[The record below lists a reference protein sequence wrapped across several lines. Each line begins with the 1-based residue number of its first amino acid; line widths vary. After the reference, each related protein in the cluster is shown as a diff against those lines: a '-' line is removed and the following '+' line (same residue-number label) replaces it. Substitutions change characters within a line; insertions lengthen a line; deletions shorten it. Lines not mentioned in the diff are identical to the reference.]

1 MQLYKFFKLLPLL
14 SLLSAIYFSINSS
27 VASASTQDKQI
38 KRKVLQ
44 EQKEQKNDF
53 LVPDN
58 SQFLPLQE
66 LEKLLDRQQNF
77 ILASPSKLNPSLRIP
92 DPEPLPIEKPA
103 IPKKIEPTMVDYAV
117 LDSMTTNFQRD
128 DEKTGQRSQII
139 EPTWKWRFKD
149 GTIIGL
155 QTGFN
160 SFDLA
165 GKKSINN
172 LPLQFIYEKNFGSF
186 NLNARAGIDVYDRL
200 PTTAN
205 FELNASLP
213 VSNGVTLFGFLE
225 QKPYK
230 FNVDT
235 IENQIKIRRFGPN
248 IYWQIDPDTSLFSL
262 YRWGNYSDGNNDQQ
276 SFSRLERK
284 FGQFAIAANLFTWSY
299 DRESQ
304 PNIYFSPRD
313 FLVYT
318 SELSWQGD
326 IFNFLNC
333 KLAINAGE
341 QRLNSSFTPAN
352 SYQAKCTVKV
362 LPNIEMDLGY
372 LYSNVQ
378 KTGGGLSFQNETIS
392 GQLRMKF

>member
-1 MQLYKFFKLLPLL
+1 M
-14 SLLSAIYFSINSS
+14 IYLAMGSS
-27 VASASTQDKQI
+27 VDLVKAQDREGKI
-38 KRKVLQ
+38 KILQ
-44 EQKEQKNDF
+44 EQKNDF
-53 LVPDN
+53 LSFSD
-58 SQFLPLQE
+58 SQFVPLQDI
-66 LEKLLDRQQNF
+66 EKFLSREQDI
-77 ILASPSKLNPSLRIP
+77 ILASPNQFNPSLRIP
-92 DPEPLPIEKPA
+92 DSIPLPIEKPP
-103 IPKKIEPTMVDYAV
+103 ITTKIESKMVDYAV

-149 GTIIGL
+149 GTIIGF
-155 QTGFN
+155 QTGLN

-172 LPLQFIYEKNFGSF
+172 LPLQLIYEKKFGSL
-186 NLNARAGIDVYDRL
+186 NLNARAGIDIYDRL

-205 FELNASLP
+205 FEVNASLP
-213 VSNGVTLFGFLE
+213 VLNGVTLFGALE

-230 FNVDT
+230 ANVDT
-235 IENQIKIRRFGPN
+235 IESQLKIRRFGPN

-284 FGQFAIAANLFTWSY
+284 FGQFAVAANLFTWSY

-318 SELSWQGD
+318 GELSWQGD
-326 IFNFLNC
+326 VFSFLNC

-341 QRLNSSFTPAN
+341 QRLNGDFTPAN
-352 SYQAKCTVKV
+352 SYQAKCTAKV

-372 LYSNVQ
+372 VYSNVQ
-378 KTGGGLSFQNETIS
+378 KSGGGLSFQNETIS

>member
-1 MQLYKFFKLLPLL
+1 M
-14 SLLSAIYFSINSS
+14 IYLAMGSS
-27 VASASTQDKQI
+27 VDLVKAQDREGKI
-38 KRKVLQ
+38 KILQ
-44 EQKEQKNDF
+44 EQKNDF
-53 LVPDN
+53 LSFSD
-58 SQFLPLQE
+58 SQFVPLQDI
-66 LEKLLDRQQNF
+66 EKFLSREQDI
-77 ILASPSKLNPSLRIP
+77 ILASPNQFNPSLRIP
-92 DPEPLPIEKPA
+92 DSIPLPIEKPP
-103 IPKKIEPTMVDYAV
+103 ITTKVESTMVDYAV

-149 GTIIGL
+149 GTIIGF
-155 QTGFN
+155 QTGLN

-172 LPLQFIYEKNFGSF
+172 LPLQLIYEKKFGSL
-186 NLNARAGIDVYDRL
+186 NLNARAGIDIYDRL

-205 FELNASLP
+205 FEVNASLP
-213 VSNGVTLFGFLE
+213 VLNGVTLFGALE

-230 FNVDT
+230 ANVDT
-235 IENQIKIRRFGPN
+235 IESQLKIRRFGPN

-262 YRWGNYSDGNNDQQ
+262 YRWGNYGDGNNDQQ

-284 FGQFAIAANLFTWSY
+284 FGQFAVAANLFTWSY

-318 SELSWQGD
+318 GELSWQGD
-326 IFNFLNC
+326 VFSFLNC

-341 QRLNSSFTPAN
+341 QRLNGDFTPAN
-352 SYQAKCTVKV
+352 SYQAKCTAKV

-372 LYSNVQ
+372 VYSNVQ
-378 KTGGGLSFQNETIS
+378 KSGGGLSFQNETIS

>member
-1 MQLYKFFKLLPLL
+1 MQLYKFFKLL
-14 SLLSAIYFSINSS
+14 SLLFIVHLSISSSADS
-27 VASASTQDKQI
+27 VIAQDRQVKI
-38 KRKVLQ
+38 KVLR
-44 EQKEQKNDF
+44 EEKERKNDF
-53 LVPDN
+53 PVLDDL
-58 SQFLPLQE
+58 QFVPLQD
-66 LEKLLDRQQNF
+66 LEKLLNREQKI
-77 ILASPSKLNPSLRIP
+77 ILASPSQLNPSLRLL
-92 DPEPLPIEKPA
+92 DPEPLPIEKPT
-103 IPKKIEPTMVDYAV
+103 ITPKKETTMVDYAV
-117 LDSMTTNFQRD
+117 LDSMTTNFQND
-128 DEKTGQRSQII
+128 DNKSGQRSQII

-149 GTIIGL
+149 GTIISL

-160 SFDLA
+160 SFDLT
-165 GKKSINN
+165 GKKSIYN
-172 LPLQFIYEKNFGSF
+172 LPLQFSVEKKLGSL
-186 NLNARAGIDVYDRL
+186 NLNARGGIDIYDRL
-200 PTTAN
+200 PTTIN

-213 VSNGVTLFGFLE
+213 VLNGVTLFGFLE

-230 FNVDT
+230 SNVDT

-318 SELSWQGD
+318 GELSWQGD

-372 LYSNVQ
+372 LYNNVQ
-378 KTGGGLSFQNETIS
+378 QSGGGPKYQNETIS

>member
-1 MQLYKFFKLLPLL
+1 MQLYKFFKLL
-14 SLLSAIYFSINSS
+14 SLLFIVHLSISSSADS
-27 VASASTQDKQI
+27 VIAQDRQVKI
-38 KRKVLQ
+38 KVLR
-44 EQKEQKNDF
+44 EEKERENGFPVLGD
-53 LVPDN
+53 
-58 SQFLPLQE
+58 SQFVPLQD
-66 LEKLLDRQQNF
+66 LEKLLNRDQNI
-77 ILASPSKLNPSLRIP
+77 ILASPSQLNPSLRLP
-92 DPEPLPIEKPA
+92 DPEPLPIEKPT
-103 IPKKIEPTMVDYAV
+103 ITPKKEPTMVDYAV
-117 LDSMTTNFQRD
+117 LDSMTTNFQND
-128 DEKTGQRSQII
+128 DDKSGQRSQII

-160 SFDLA
+160 SFDLT
-165 GKKSINN
+165 GKKSIYN
-172 LPLQFIYEKNFGSF
+172 LPLQFSVEKKLGSL
-186 NLNARAGIDVYDRL
+186 NLNARGGIDIYDRL
-200 PTTAN
+200 PTTIN

-213 VSNGVTLFGFLE
+213 VLNGVTLFGFLE

-230 FNVDT
+230 SNVDT

-284 FGQFAIAANLFTWSY
+284 FGQFAIAANLFTWFY

-304 PNIYFSPRD
+304 SNIYFSPRD

-318 SELSWQGD
+318 GELSWQGD

-333 KLAINAGE
+333 RVAINAGE
-341 QRLNSSFTPAN
+341 QRLDSSFSPAN

-362 LPNIEMDLGY
+362 SPSLEADFGY
-372 LYSNVQ
+372 AFSNVR
-378 KTGGGLSFQNETIS
+378 KPDTGMSSQNETIS

>member
-1 MQLYKFFKLLPLL
+1 MQLYKFFKLL
-14 SLLSAIYFSINSS
+14 SLLLIIHLSISSSADS
-27 VASASTQDKQI
+27 VIAQDRQVKI
-38 KRKVLQ
+38 KVLR
-44 EQKEQKNDF
+44 EEKERKNDF
-53 LVPDN
+53 PVLDD
-58 SQFLPLQE
+58 SQFVPLQE
-66 LEKLLDRQQNF
+66 LEKLLNREQNI
-77 ILASPSKLNPSLRIP
+77 ILASPSQLNPSLRLP
-92 DPEPLPIEKPA
+92 DPEPLPIEKPT
-103 IPKKIEPTMVDYAV
+103 ITPKKEPTMVDYAV
-117 LDSMTTNFQRD
+117 LDSMTTNFQND
-128 DEKTGQRSQII
+128 DDKSGQRSQII

-149 GTIIGL
+149 GTIISL

-160 SFDLA
+160 SFDLT
-165 GKKSINN
+165 GKKSIYN
-172 LPLQFIYEKNFGSF
+172 LPLQFSVEKKLGSL
-186 NLNARAGIDVYDRL
+186 NLNARGGIDIYDRL
-200 PTTAN
+200 PTTIN

-213 VSNGVTLFGFLE
+213 VLNGVTLFGFLD

-230 FNVDT
+230 SNVDT

-304 PNIYFSPRD
+304 SNVYFSPRD

-318 SELSWQGD
+318 GELSWQGD

-372 LYSNVQ
+372 LYNNVQ
-378 KTGGGLSFQNETIS
+378 QSGGGPKYQNETIS

>member
-1 MQLYKFFKLLPLL
+1 MQLYKFFKLL
-14 SLLSAIYFSINSS
+14 SLLFIVHLSISSS
-27 VASASTQDKQI
+27 VDLVMAQDRQAKI
-38 KRKVLQ
+38 KVLR
-44 EQKEQKNDF
+44 EEKERKNDF
-53 LVPDN
+53 PVLDDLQFVPFQD
-58 SQFLPLQE
+58 
-66 LEKLLDRQQNF
+66 LEKLLNKEQNI
-77 ILASPSKLNPSLRIP
+77 ILASPSQINPSLRLP
-92 DPEPLPIEKPA
+92 DPEPLPIEKPN
-103 IPKKIEPTMVDYAV
+103 ITPKKELTMVDYAV
-117 LDSMTTNFQRD
+117 LDSMTTNFQND
-128 DEKTGQRSQII
+128 DDKSGQRSQII

-149 GTIIGL
+149 GTIIGS

-165 GKKSINN
+165 GKKSIYN
-172 LPLQFIYEKNFGSF
+172 LPLQFSVEKKLGSL
-186 NLNARAGIDVYDRL
+186 NLNAHGGIDIYDRL
-200 PTTAN
+200 PTTIN

-213 VSNGVTLFGFLE
+213 VLNGVTLFGFIE

-230 FNVDT
+230 SNVDT

-262 YRWGNYSDGNNDQQ
+262 YRWGNYSDGNNEQQ

-284 FGQFAIAANLFTWSY
+284 FGQFAISANLFTWSY

-318 SELSWQGD
+318 GELSWQGD
-326 IFNFLNC
+326 IFSFLNC
-333 KLAINAGE
+333 KLAINVGE
-341 QRLNSSFTPAN
+341 QRLDSSFSPAG

-362 LPNIEMDLGY
+362 SPSLEADFGY
-372 LYSNVQ
+372 AFSNVR
-378 KTGGGLSFQNETIS
+378 KPDTGMRSQSETIS

>member
-1 MQLYKFFKLLPLL
+1 MQLYKFFKLL
-14 SLLSAIYFSINSS
+14 SLLLIIHLSISSS
-27 VASASTQDKQI
+27 VDSIIAQDRQVKI
-38 KRKVLQ
+38 KVLR
-44 EQKEQKNDF
+44 EEKERKNDF
-53 LVPDN
+53 PVLDD
-58 SQFLPLQE
+58 SQFVPLQE
-66 LEKLLDRQQNF
+66 LEKLLNREQNI
-77 ILASPSKLNPSLRIP
+77 ILASPSQLNPSLRLP
-92 DPEPLPIEKPA
+92 DPEPLPIEKPT
-103 IPKKIEPTMVDYAV
+103 ITPKKEPTMVDYAV
-117 LDSMTTNFQRD
+117 LDSMTTNFQND
-128 DEKTGQRSQII
+128 DDKSGQRSQII

-160 SFDLA
+160 SFDLT
-165 GKKSINN
+165 GKKSIYN
-172 LPLQFIYEKNFGSF
+172 LPLQFSVEKKLGSL
-186 NLNARAGIDVYDRL
+186 NLNARGGIDIYDRL
-200 PTTAN
+200 PTTIN

-213 VSNGVTLFGFLE
+213 VLNGVTLFGFLD

-230 FNVDT
+230 SNVDT

-318 SELSWQGD
+318 GELSWQGD

-372 LYSNVQ
+372 LYNNVQ
-378 KTGGGLSFQNETIS
+378 QSGGGPNYQNETIS

>member
-1 MQLYKFFKLLPLL
+1 MQLYKFFKLL
-14 SLLSAIYFSINSS
+14 SLLFIVHLSISSSADS
-27 VASASTQDKQI
+27 VIAQDRQVKI
-38 KRKVLQ
+38 KVLR
-44 EQKEQKNDF
+44 EEKERKNDF
-53 LVPDN
+53 PVLGD
-58 SQFLPLQE
+58 SQFVPLQD
-66 LEKLLDRQQNF
+66 LEKLLNRDQNI
-77 ILASPSKLNPSLRIP
+77 ILASPSQLNPSLRLP
-92 DPEPLPIEKPA
+92 DPEPLPIEKPT
-103 IPKKIEPTMVDYAV
+103 ITPKKEPTMVDYAV
-117 LDSMTTNFQRD
+117 LDSMTTNFQND
-128 DEKTGQRSQII
+128 DDKSGQRSQII

-160 SFDLA
+160 SFDLT
-165 GKKSINN
+165 GKKSIYN
-172 LPLQFIYEKNFGSF
+172 LPLQFSVEKKLGSL
-186 NLNARAGIDVYDRL
+186 NLNARGGIDIYDRL
-200 PTTAN
+200 PTTIN
-205 FELNASLP
+205 FELSASLP
-213 VSNGVTLFGFLE
+213 VLNEVTLFGFLE

-230 FNVDT
+230 SNVDT

-318 SELSWQGD
+318 GELSWQGD

-372 LYSNVQ
+372 LYNNVQ
-378 KTGGGLSFQNETIS
+378 QSGGGPNYQNETIS

>member
-1 MQLYKFFKLLPLL
+1 MRLYKFFKIL
-14 SLLSAIYFSINSS
+14 SLLSTIYLSISS
-27 VASASTQDKQI
+27 SAALARAQDKKI
-38 KRKVLQ
+38 KVLQ
-44 EQKEQKNDF
+44 EQREQKNDF
-53 LVPDN
+53 PVLDD
-58 SQFLPLQE
+58 SQFVPLQD
-66 LEKLLDRQQNF
+66 LEKLLNREQSI

-92 DPEPLPIEKPA
+92 DPEPIPIEKPTIA
-103 IPKKIEPTMVDYAV
+103 PKKESAMIDYAV
-117 LDSMTTNFQRD
+117 LDSMTTNFQND
-128 DEKTGQRSQII
+128 DDGNGQRSQII
-139 EPTWKWRFKD
+139 EPDWKWRFKD
-149 GTIIGL
+149 GTIIGF

-165 GKKSINN
+165 GKKSIYNF
-172 LPLQFIYEKNFGSF
+172 PLQFSVEKKLGSL
-186 NLNARAGIDVYDRL
+186 NLNVRGGIDVYDRL

-213 VSNGVTLFGFLE
+213 VFDGVTLFATLE

-230 FNVDT
+230 ANVDT
-235 IENQIKIRRFGPN
+235 IESQLKTRRFGPN

-262 YRWGNYSDGNNDQQ
+262 YRWGNYSDGNNDQL

-284 FGQFAIAANLFTWSY
+284 FGQFAIAANLFTWFY

-318 SELSWQGD
+318 GELSWQGD

-333 KLAINAGE
+333 KLAISAGE

-372 LYSNVQ
+372 LSSNVQ
-378 KTGGGLSFQNETIS
+378 KSTGGLSYQNETIS

>member
-1 MQLYKFFKLLPLL
+1 MQLYKFFKLL
-14 SLLSAIYFSINSS
+14 SLLLIIHLSINSS
-27 VASASTQDKQI
+27 VDSIIAQDRQVKI
-38 KRKVLQ
+38 KVLR
-44 EQKEQKNDF
+44 EEKERKNDF
-53 LVPDN
+53 PVLGD
-58 SQFLPLQE
+58 SQFVPLQD
-66 LEKLLDRQQNF
+66 LEKLLNREQNI
-77 ILASPSKLNPSLRIP
+77 ILASPSQLNPSLRLP
-92 DPEPLPIEKPA
+92 DPEPLPIEKPT
-103 IPKKIEPTMVDYAV
+103 ITPKKELTMVDYAV
-117 LDSMTTNFQRD
+117 LDSMTTNFQND
-128 DEKTGQRSQII
+128 DDKSGQRSQII

-149 GTIIGL
+149 GTIISL

-160 SFDLA
+160 SFDLT
-165 GKKSINN
+165 GKKSIYN
-172 LPLQFIYEKNFGSF
+172 LPLQFSVEKKLGSL
-186 NLNARAGIDVYDRL
+186 NLNARGGIDIYDRL
-200 PTTAN
+200 PTTIN

-230 FNVDT
+230 SNVDT

-262 YRWGNYSDGNNDQQ
+262 YRWGNYSDGNNEQQ

-318 SELSWQGD
+318 GELSWQGD

-372 LYSNVQ
+372 LYNNVQ
-378 KTGGGLSFQNETIS
+378 QSGGGPNYQNEIIS

>member
-1 MQLYKFFKLLPLL
+1 MQLYKFFKLL
-14 SLLSAIYFSINSS
+14 SLLFIVHLSISSS
-27 VASASTQDKQI
+27 VDSIIAQDRQVKI
-38 KRKVLQ
+38 KVLR
-44 EQKEQKNDF
+44 EEKERKNDF
-53 LVPDN
+53 PVLDDLQFVPFQD
-58 SQFLPLQE
+58 
-66 LEKLLDRQQNF
+66 LEKLLNKEQNI
-77 ILASPSKLNPSLRIP
+77 ILASPSQLNPSLRLP
-92 DPEPLPIEKPA
+92 DPEPLPIEKPT
-103 IPKKIEPTMVDYAV
+103 ITPKKEPTMVDYAV
-117 LDSMTTNFQRD
+117 LDSMTTNFQND
-128 DEKTGQRSQII
+128 DDKSGQRSQII

-149 GTIIGL
+149 GTIISL

-160 SFDLA
+160 SFDLT
-165 GKKSINN
+165 GKKSIYN
-172 LPLQFIYEKNFGSF
+172 LPLQFSVEKKLGSL
-186 NLNARAGIDVYDRL
+186 NLNARGGIDIYDRL
-200 PTTAN
+200 PTTIN

-213 VSNGVTLFGFLE
+213 VLNGVTLFGFLE

-230 FNVDT
+230 SNVDT

-304 PNIYFSPRD
+304 SNVYFSPRD

-318 SELSWQGD
+318 GELSWQGD

-372 LYSNVQ
+372 LYNNVQ
-378 KTGGGLSFQNETIS
+378 QSGGGPKYQNETIS

>member
-1 MQLYKFFKLLPLL
+1 MQLYKFFKLL
-14 SLLSAIYFSINSS
+14 SLLFIVHLSISSSADS
-27 VASASTQDKQI
+27 VIAQDRQVKI
-38 KRKVLQ
+38 KVLR
-44 EQKEQKNDF
+44 EEKERKNDF
-53 LVPDN
+53 PVLDDL
-58 SQFLPLQE
+58 QFVPLQD
-66 LEKLLDRQQNF
+66 LEKLLNREQKI
-77 ILASPSKLNPSLRIP
+77 ILASPSQLNPSLRLP
-92 DPEPLPIEKPA
+92 DPEPLPIEKPT
-103 IPKKIEPTMVDYAV
+103 ITPKKETTMVDYAV
-117 LDSMTTNFQRD
+117 LDSMTTNFQND
-128 DEKTGQRSQII
+128 DNKSGQRSQII

-149 GTIIGL
+149 GTIISL

-160 SFDLA
+160 SFDLT
-165 GKKSINN
+165 GKKSIYN
-172 LPLQFIYEKNFGSF
+172 LPLQFSVEKKLGSL
-186 NLNARAGIDVYDRL
+186 NLNARGGIDIYDRL
-200 PTTAN
+200 PTTIN

-213 VSNGVTLFGFLE
+213 VLNGVTLFGFLE

-230 FNVDT
+230 SNVDT

-318 SELSWQGD
+318 GELSWQGD

-372 LYSNVQ
+372 LYNNVQ
-378 KTGGGLSFQNETIS
+378 QSGGGPKYQNETIS

>member
-1 MQLYKFFKLLPLL
+1 MQLYKFFKLL
-14 SLLSAIYFSINSS
+14 SLLFIVHLSISSSADS
-27 VASASTQDKQI
+27 VIAQDRQVKI
-38 KRKVLQ
+38 KVLR
-44 EQKEQKNDF
+44 EEKERKNDF
-53 LVPDN
+53 PVLDDL
-58 SQFLPLQE
+58 QFVPLQD
-66 LEKLLDRQQNF
+66 LEKLLNREQKI
-77 ILASPSKLNPSLRIP
+77 ILASPSQLNPSLRLP
-92 DPEPLPIEKPA
+92 DPEPLPIEKPT
-103 IPKKIEPTMVDYAV
+103 ITPKKEPTMVDYAV
-117 LDSMTTNFQRD
+117 LDSMTTNFQND
-128 DEKTGQRSQII
+128 DNKSGQRSQII

-149 GTIIGL
+149 GTIISL

-160 SFDLA
+160 SFDLT
-165 GKKSINN
+165 GKKSIYN
-172 LPLQFIYEKNFGSF
+172 LPLQFSVEKKLGSL
-186 NLNARAGIDVYDRL
+186 NLNARGGIDIYDRL
-200 PTTAN
+200 PTTIN

-213 VSNGVTLFGFLE
+213 VLNGVTLFGFLE

-230 FNVDT
+230 SNVDT

-318 SELSWQGD
+318 GELSWQGD

-372 LYSNVQ
+372 LYNNVQ
-378 KTGGGLSFQNETIS
+378 QSGGGPKYQNETIS

>member
-1 MQLYKFFKLLPLL
+1 MQLYKFFKLL
-14 SLLSAIYFSINSS
+14 SLLFIVHLSISSSADS
-27 VASASTQDKQI
+27 VIAQDRQVKI
-38 KRKVLQ
+38 KVLR
-44 EQKEQKNDF
+44 EEKERKNDF
-53 LVPDN
+53 PVLGD
-58 SQFLPLQE
+58 SQFVPLQD
-66 LEKLLDRQQNF
+66 LEKLLNREQNI
-77 ILASPSKLNPSLRIP
+77 ILASPSQLNPSLRLP
-92 DPEPLPIEKPA
+92 DPEPLPIEKPT
-103 IPKKIEPTMVDYAV
+103 ITPKKEPTMVDYAV
-117 LDSMTTNFQRD
+117 LDSMTTNFQND
-128 DEKTGQRSQII
+128 DDKSGQRSQII

-160 SFDLA
+160 SFDLT
-165 GKKSINN
+165 GKKSIYN
-172 LPLQFIYEKNFGSF
+172 LPLQFSVEKKLGSL
-186 NLNARAGIDVYDRL
+186 NLNARGGIDIYDRL
-200 PTTAN
+200 PTTIN

-230 FNVDT
+230 SNVDT

-318 SELSWQGD
+318 GELSWQGD

-372 LYSNVQ
+372 LYNNVQ
-378 KTGGGLSFQNETIS
+378 QSGGGPNYQNETIS

>member
-1 MQLYKFFKLLPLL
+1 MSQLYSFYKLLPFSLVIYL
-14 SLLSAIYFSINSS
+14 SLNSIAYS
-27 VASASTQDKQI
+27 VRAEDWQAK
-38 KRKVLQ
+38 KRVLQ
-44 EQKEQKNDF
+44 ENINQRSLHAIKDSSN
-53 LVPDN
+53 
-58 SQFLPLQE
+58 FLPLQE
-66 LEKLLDRQQNF
+66 IELSLNRNHDS
-77 ILASPSKLNPSLRIP
+77 ILASPSRLNPSLQMPELESIP
-92 DPEPLPIEKPA
+92 VQEFIA
-103 IPKKIEPTMVDYAV
+103 APKLESVMTDYAV
-117 LDSMTTNFQRD
+117 LDSMTTNFQGD
-128 DEKTGQRSQII
+128 DDKIGQINQIF

-149 GTIIGL
+149 GTIISF

-160 SFDLA
+160 SFKLA
-165 GKKSINN
+165 GKDSIYNF
-172 LPLQFIYEKNFGSF
+172 PLQFGVAKKIGSV
-186 NLNARAGIDVYDRL
+186 NLDVRGGIDVFDRV
-200 PTTAN
+200 PTTVN

-213 VSNGVTLFGFLE
+213 VLNGVTLFGFLE

-230 FNVDT
+230 SNVDT
-235 IENQIKIRRFGPN
+235 IENQINIRRFGPN

-284 FGQFAIAANLFTWSY
+284 FGQFAIAANLFTWFY

-318 SELSWQGD
+318 GELSWQGD

-378 KTGGGLSFQNETIS
+378 KTGGGLSYQNETIS